1 MLLNWEFKST
11 VATFVKKRG
20 KTKQDNLLARIL
32 LVAIVK
38 LRIVF
43 QNWGDMHSI
52 CQNIHAIRFVG
63 LFFTKCLI
71 RTIASFHQNSANA
84 LKFHCMWK
92 SGTIAT
98 ILKLG

>member
-11 VATFVKKRG
+11 AATFVKKRG

-52 CQNIHAIRFVG
+52 CPNFHTIGFVG
-63 LFFTKCLI
+63 HFYKMPYS
-71 RTIASFHQNSANA
+71 RQ
-84 LKFHCMWK
+84 
-92 SGTIAT
+92 
-98 ILKLG
+98 